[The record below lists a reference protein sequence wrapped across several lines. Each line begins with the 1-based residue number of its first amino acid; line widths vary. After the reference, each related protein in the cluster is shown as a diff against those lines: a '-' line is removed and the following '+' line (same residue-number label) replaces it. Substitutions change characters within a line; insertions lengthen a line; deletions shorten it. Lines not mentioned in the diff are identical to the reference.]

1 MCLLTYLLPEVE
13 TFVASAIPQAVHVET
28 YGGECLP
35 GVVRYVCKCD
45 GGVCVDVI
53 VGLSVLLCVFIA
65 SMFCVAHLG
74 VCAVC
79 NVLLSAIDMY

>member
-28 YGGECLP
+28 YGGECMP

-45 GGVCVDVI
+45 GVVCVDVI
-53 VGLSVLLCVFIA
+53 AVSLALCVYCKYVLCCTLGCVCSVQCIA
-65 SMFCVAHLG
+65 ICH
-74 VCAVC
+74 
-79 NVLLSAIDMY
+79 